1 MDRIELKVYKP
12 KAKEERRCV
21 QISGEADAILRR
33 CVQISGEADAILRR
47 LCRAT
52 GLSNGYIVSQMII
65 QGEKL
70 VDIVEVTE

>member
-21 QISGEADAILRR
+21 QISGEADT
-33 CVQISGEADAILRR
+33 ILRR
-47 LCRAT
+47 LRRAT

-65 QGEKL
+65 QGEML

>member
-33 CVQISGEADAILRR
+33 
-47 LCRAT
+47 LCRVT